1 MIVYDG
7 IYEQMKKAGLKE
19 YKLRDLGI
27 SPSIFTKL
35 RKGSGGLDHRTI
47 NKLCNLLC
55 CQPGD
60 LMEYIPDKE

>member
-7 IYEQMKKAGLKE
+7 IYEQMKRVGIKE
-19 YKLRDLGI
+19 YQLREMGI

-35 RKGSGGLDHRTI
+35 RKGTGGLDYRTI
-47 NKLCNLLC
+47 DKLCRILC

-60 LMEYIPDKE
+60 LLRYESYEE